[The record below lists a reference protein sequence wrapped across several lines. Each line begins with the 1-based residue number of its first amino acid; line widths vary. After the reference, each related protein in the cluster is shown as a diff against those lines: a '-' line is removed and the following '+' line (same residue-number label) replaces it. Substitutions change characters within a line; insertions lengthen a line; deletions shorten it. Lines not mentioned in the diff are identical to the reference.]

1 LALAVLQKGDHAEA
15 ARLLDELLEKYAESP
30 LLGAARLLRGRA
42 DYEARSYDKAIKSF
56 EQAAKAAPDAAD
68 EADYWIAKCE
78 LRQDK
83 FQAAARRLQKA
94 LKEHPN
100 SKLIAEMTYDRA
112 VALGRAGEVESA
124 ITCAEQFAE
133 RHADHPLMPDALE
146 LSAMLLHQS
155 GKYEESQGRC
165 ADYLERFGT
174 NPRAAA
180 VAFVAA
186 ENDFLRKR
194 YAEAAERYRKFVDTY
209 AKDEHADMARYRLG
223 MSLHYAGK
231 TDEAAPLLANAAK
244 RLDTD
249 PRVRPAVF
257 ALANAAFDRG
267 EWKNAEELF
276 SRFLEKPVDR
286 ASEDDARLKLG
297 LAFSR
302 QKREEDAVKAFD
314 GLLAASP
321 ESPHRL
327 QAIFER
333 GQALLELKR
342 ADDAKKSFEQVLAEG
357 ADSRFAPYA
366 RNHLGALALQSG
378 DTARAD
384 ELLADVVTHAPTPD
398 LAAEALFHRAVAQAG
413 ADDFKAA
420 AATFGTFLESYPEH
434 PLSNAARARRAIAL
448 SREKKFDDA
457 LKLLD
462 RVQVGEL
469 EPVLRAAA
477 LYERA
482 WCLRETS
489 RTDEAAS
496 VFSQLAADK
505 EAGILR
511 LHALLEL
518 ASQEAAAKKFEI
530 ALERLARLQGELKA
544 GDERTG
550 ALAEQ
555 VAYRLGLWQF
565 ESGRY
570 AEAADTLASFVK
582 AFEKSS
588 LQPGANYYAGEAFFQ
603 ARKYDRAAEHLE
615 RAMSGDLD
623 NAMAPSALLRQ
634 GEVQAQL
641 QHWAR
646 SEETFNKY
654 LEDYSDRDGW
664 YQAVFGIGW
673 ARENQGR
680 HDEAIKSYRDVV
692 ARHKGPTAAR
702 AQFQIGECVFAKKEY
717 EDAVRELLK
726 VDILYDYP
734 EWSAAALYEAGRCF
748 ARLAKSA
755 EARAQFKIVVEKY
768 GDTQWSALAA
778 KQLAELATNVV
789 PGHTS
794 G

>member
-1 LALAVLQKGDHAEA
+1 
-15 ARLLDELLEKYAESP
+15 
-30 LLGAARLLRGRA
+30 
-42 DYEARSYDKAIKSF
+42 
-56 EQAAKAAPDAAD
+56 
-68 EADYWIAKCE
+68 
-78 LRQDK
+78 
-83 FQAAARRLQKA
+83 
-94 LKEHPN
+94 
-100 SKLIAEMTYDRA
+100 
-112 VALGRAGEVESA
+112 
-124 ITCAEQFAE
+124 
-133 RHADHPLMPDALE
+133 
-146 LSAMLLHQS
+146 
-155 GKYEESQGRC
+155 
-165 ADYLERFGT
+165 
-174 NPRAAA
+174 
-180 VAFVAA
+180 
-186 ENDFLRKR
+186 
-194 YAEAAERYRKFVDTY
+194 
-209 AKDEHADMARYRLG
+209 
-223 MSLHYAGK
+223 
-231 TDEAAPLLANAAK
+231 
-244 RLDTD
+244 
-249 PRVRPAVF
+249 
-257 ALANAAFDRG
+257 
-267 EWKNAEELF
+267 
-276 SRFLEKPVDR
+276 
-286 ASEDDARLKLG
+286 
-297 LAFSR
+297 
-302 QKREEDAVKAFD
+302 
-314 GLLAASP
+314 
-321 ESPHRL
+321 
-327 QAIFER
+327 
-333 GQALLELKR
+333 
-342 ADDAKKSFEQVLAEG
+342 
-357 ADSRFAPYA
+357 
-366 RNHLGALALQSG
+366 
-378 DTARAD
+378 
-384 ELLADVVTHAPTPD
+384 
-398 LAAEALFHRAVAQAG
+398 
-413 ADDFKAA
+413 
-420 AATFGTFLESYPEH
+420 
-434 PLSNAARARRAIAL
+434 
-448 SREKKFDDA
+448 
-457 LKLLD
+457 
-462 RVQVGEL
+462 
-469 EPVLRAAA
+469 
-477 LYERA
+477 
-482 WCLRETS
+482 
-489 RTDEAAS
+489 
-496 VFSQLAADK
+496 
-505 EAGILR
+505 

-615 RAMSGDLD
+615 RAMSG
-623 NAMAPSALLRQ
+623 
-634 GEVQAQL
+634 E
-641 QHWAR
+641 HWAR

-702 AQFQIGECVFAKKEY
+702 AQFQIGECLFAKKEY